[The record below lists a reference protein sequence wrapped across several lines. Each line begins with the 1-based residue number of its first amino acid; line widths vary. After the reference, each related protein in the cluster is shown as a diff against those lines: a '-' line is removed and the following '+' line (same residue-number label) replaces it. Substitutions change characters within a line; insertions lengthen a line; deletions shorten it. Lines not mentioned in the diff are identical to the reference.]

1 MACLMLAEYSGLKT
15 EILTKEWYMARYFKS
30 PDSDLVYCFM
40 IRKIVAQDY
49 LRKGWIEVAD
59 PKAVAGN

>member
-1 MACLMLAEYSGLKT
+1 
-15 EILTKEWYMARYFKS
+15 MARYFKS
-30 PDSDLVYCFM
+30 PDSDQGMAGATALLHVVYCFM

-59 PKAVAGN
+59 PKAVETSVH